1 MSNIPGIV
9 GMATLAIAALSFN
22 ANAAPI
28 GLSGG
33 FSTGDLGVSGELHGD
48 LSGGVLLLN
57 STAPTSSLT
66 IDLADPPSV
75 PLQNQNVGD
84 NCQVYRCT
92 VRMFPNGSTSITF
105 PPWEFAVGGVVDFN
119 AGTASLTADPTSQT
133 AATDHTVMNPTFT
146 VVADQDYG
154 PINQALAN
162 AEAATIQA
170 GLNNAGATLTVK
182 GTGIW
187 DTVDLG
193 TIAAALQQG
202 PDETTARLLLENSTF
217 IWFYDFE
224 VDLEFATSV
233 VGLVGSA
240 FEGFLERTAE
250 AALRDALV
258 NLLSI
263 SYSNEFGQLRCREG
277 RPHPSATRI
286 EVVCETEMEL
296 ALTGP
301 GLSAPSQV
309 DEPSSLGLL
318 ALGLA
323 LLGYAGRSLSAR
335 RRR

>member
-1 MSNIPGIV
+1 MNRISGTAGI
-9 GMATLAIAALSFN
+9 ATLALAIVSFD
-22 ANAAPI
+22 AGAAPI
-28 GLSGG
+28 SLSGG
-33 FSTGDLGVSGELHGD
+33 FSTGEYSVSGELHGD
-48 LSGGVLLLN
+48 LSGGVLTLN

-66 IDLADPPSV
+66 IDLADPPTM
-75 PLQNQNVGD
+75 PLSNENLGD
-84 NCQVYRCT
+84 HCPVYRCT

-105 PPWEFAVGGVVDFN
+105 PPWEFAMGGVVDFN
-119 AGTASLTADPTSQT
+119 AGTASLTADPTSPT

-193 TIAAALQQG
+193 TIVAALQQG
-202 PDETTARLLLENSTF
+202 PDETTASLLFENSTF
-217 IWFYDFE
+217 TWFYDFE
-224 VDLEFATSV
+224 VDVEFATSI

-240 FEGFLERTAE
+240 FEGKVEREAE
-250 AALRDALV
+250 SALRGALV
-258 NLLSI
+258 DLLSF
-263 SYSNEFGQLRCREG
+263 SYSNEFGQLRCRQG
-277 RPHPSATRI
+277 RPQSSATRI

-309 DEPSSLGLL
+309 DEPAGLGLL

-323 LLGYAGRSLSAR
+323 LLGYAGSRPSAR
-335 RRR
+335 RKR